1 LYTLPVAPIKEDEVS
16 GFGLTAYAAGVA
28 AVATAKI
35 ITAPLLRR
43 GLQQRRLQRSALEE
57 LPSSAFCLR
66 RMFISLL
73 WWIYEATFTGTVQIA
88 TVA

>member
-1 LYTLPVAPIKEDEVS
+1 LSALPVAPIKEDEVS
-16 GFGLTAYAAGVA
+16 GGFELTAYAYAAGVA

-66 RMFISLL
+66 RMFIFALVDYL
-73 WWIYEATFTGTVQIA
+73 
-88 TVA
+88 